1 MYENWI
7 KFEKLTL
14 EKPEVY
20 QMAAKL
26 KLDNH
31 GVVGRL
37 LVVWSWF
44 DDHTEDG
51 TAPDSVVPMLD
62 ARTCK
67 GFCSAMQEVNWLN
80 IKDGKV
86 SISNYSKHNGASSKK
101 RSADAARK
109 AKHRGRMEH
118 FCHSNLVT
126 SLGKMSQQYCDTN
139 RTKLG
144 KLSQIIATFVTLARS
159 SQFSFSFFLFQGGDI
174 YYRGITRRGAK
185 SESLEVSY
193 AA

>member
-37 LVVWSWF
+37 LIVWSWF

-51 TAPDSVVPMLD
+51 TAPESVIPMLD
-62 ARTCK
+62 SKTCK
-67 GFCSAMQEVNWLN
+67 GFIQAMKDVRWLS
-80 IKDGKV
+80 IEGGQV
-86 SISNYSKHNGASSKK
+86 SITNYEKHNGASSKK
-101 RSADAARK
+101 RASAASRK
-109 AKHRGRMEH
+109 AKHRAKTEY
-118 FCHSNLVT
+118 FCHSKSVT
-126 SLGKMSQQYCDTN
+126 SAGH
-139 RTKLG
+139 
-144 KLSQIIATFVTLARS
+144 LSHQKRDKVVTWVGRWRDIAVTEMGLARS
-159 SQFSFSFFLFQGGDI
+159 SQFSFSFFTKEGKYYLRSILGGQVKF
-174 YYRGITRRGAK
+174 RPG
-185 SESLEVSY
+185 EVCY